1 MTINLAAIESRNEER
16 RRLRDAATPG
26 PWWRIDPPWGYGDT
40 VHAGNTDDPHG
51 ARAFICTSVPMED
64 DLCES
69 SNVSDDMALIAYART
84 DTAPEDIAALVAE
97 VRRLEGERAEMN
109 AVIRKQSERIR
120 ELLGELDAL
129 RLVEALRDT
138 EIEKLKIALA
148 DAIRRPMGTWPDS
161 AMGMITVQD
170 VDAAE
175 FRRVHGSTN
184 PTTTTSE

>member
-51 ARAFICTSVPMED
+51 ASAFICTSVPMED

-97 VRRLEGERAEMN
+97 VRRLEAENSNLRA
-109 AVIRKQSERIR
+109 VLSECSATAYEPCDPVTHHIVGSINGVKF
-120 ELLGELDAL
+120 EQYATKEDESKVLDWRL
-129 RLVEALRDT
+129 RR
-138 EIEKLKIALA
+138 
-148 DAIRRPMGTWPDS
+148 
-161 AMGMITVQD
+161 
-170 VDAAE
+170 DAAL
-175 FRRVHGSTN
+175 
-184 PTTTTSE
+184 TTTTSE

>member
-97 VRRLEGERAEMN
+97 VWRLEKAVQVETAAFHAQCEINKATSKAMKEAGLFMQSIGN
-109 AVIRKQSERIR
+109 AK
-120 ELLGELDAL
+120 ELKFIVL
-129 RLVEALRDT
+129 RYA
-138 EIEKLKIALA
+138 
-148 DAIRRPMGTWPDS
+148 
-161 AMGMITVQD
+161 D
-170 VDAAE
+170 VDALEAE
-175 FRRVHGSTN
+175 
-184 PTTTTSE
+184 TTKTSE

>member
-97 VRRLEGERAEMN
+97 VRRLEGERVRLRNVAKAASKLNDAMN
-109 AVIRKQSERIR
+109 DWRETKSAQRTVAFADAQR
-120 ELLGELDAL
+120 ELNAQLG
-129 RLVEALRDT
+129 
-138 EIEKLKIALA
+138 ALA
-148 DAIRRPMGTWPDS
+148 AL
-161 AMGMITVQD
+161 
-170 VDAAE
+170 
-175 FRRVHGSTN
+175 
-184 PTTTTSE
+184 TTTTSE